1 MKEMTLD
8 FELDSEYEIIQESV
22 ELIMLS
28 FQGQVS
34 TLIPGVCFD

>member
-8 FELDSEYEIIQESV
+8 FELDSEYEIIQGFM

-28 FQGQVS
+28 IQG
-34 TLIPGVCFD
+34 